1 MISYIENTSHTVDG
15 IYIAG
20 RAMNW
25 ADGEFHRW
33 GEMQLPPELVGEA
46 QRAVDLGGMTERYT
60 FRNPTD
66 RVVTVPAGA
75 AGVWTPFSDDYESA
89 EVCHDARC
97 HAHIWCGGTAAWVDA
112 RAMNAQPPHL
122 GLALTVGSITSYAIE
137 RRETSN
143 DRGDILLLTDAFTL
157 APGETYTLA
166 WTIFSYES
174 DFFAALRRFPNQVQ
188 FTADTFTFFADEPV
202 RIAADGVPLGA
213 DTALGYHE
221 TAIRGAICRYQVLP
235 PFETLLRTRC
245 GFIVRHQQ
253 IPDGEFAGAYVI
265 YDNETGERIHD
276 EACRDH
282 NSGRERIGMGL
293 LIAKYLQSHPD
304 AALHDSLN
312 AYTAFLL
319 RGYFDESTGEVFNA
333 YPRDNSYRR
342 IYNNAWFASY
352 FRELYRLDG
361 NVRWLRCM
369 MGALRDLYA
378 HGGTRFYPLA
388 LEATDAVRALETAG
402 LTAERDELMGLLRA
416 NGAFI
421 LQNGTHYPALEVNYE
436 DNIVVPAGMLLV
448 QLYELTGELRYLSAA
463 QEHLR
468 LHDIF
473 VGFQPDARM
482 HGAAIH
488 HWDDHYF
495 GKHGLFGDT
504 FPHYWSTAGALFS
517 ARMAA
522 ATGSADD
529 LAHARAGMR
538 ACLCSFFPDGRA
550 TCAIVTP
557 RTVNGRPGGFI
568 DPWANDQDWALY
580 HAMQFDAQF
589 GL

>member
-1 MISYIENTSHTVDG
+1 MISYIENASHTVDG
-15 IYIAG
+15 IYLAG

-25 ADGEFHRW
+25 AAGEFHRW
-33 GEMQLPPELVGEA
+33 GELRVPSGLVGTA
-46 QRAVDLGGMTERYT
+46 QRAVDPAGMTERYCFT
-60 FRNPTD
+60 NPTD
-66 RVVTVPAGA
+66 HPVTVQPGA

-89 EVCHDARC
+89 DVCQAARC
-97 HAHIWCGGTAAWVDA
+97 HAHIWCGGTSAWVDA

-122 GLALTVGSITSYAIE
+122 GLALTSGSITSYAIE

-143 DRGDILLLTDAFTL
+143 DRGDILLLTDGFTL

-166 WTIFSYES
+166 WTLFSYES
-174 DFFAALRRFPNQVQ
+174 DFFAALRRFPNQVR
-188 FTADTFTFFADEPV
+188 FAADSFTFFADESV
-202 RIAADGVPLGA
+202 RITADGVPLE
-213 DTALGYHE
+213 TNPALGYHE
-221 TAIRGAICRYQVLP
+221 TAVRGAICRYQVLP
-235 PFETLLRTRC
+235 PWETLLRTRC
-245 GFIVRHQQ
+245 EFIARYQQ
-253 IPDGEFAGAYVI
+253 IPDGAFAGAYVI
-265 YDNETGERIHD
+265 YDNDTGARIHD
-276 EACRDH
+276 ETCRDH

-293 LIAKYLQSHPD
+293 LMAKYLQTHPD
-304 AALHDSLN
+304 PALRASLD
-312 AYTAFLL
+312 AYTDFLL
-319 RGYFDESTGEVFNA
+319 RAYFDEPTGEVFNA
-333 YPRDNSYRR
+333 YPRDNSHRR

-352 FRELYRLDG
+352 FRELYRLTD

-378 HGGTRFYPLA
+378 HGGLRFYPLA
-388 LEATDAVRALETAG
+388 LEATDAVHALDEAG
-402 LTAERDELMGLLRA
+402 LTAERAELMTLLRQNA
-416 NGAFI
+416 AFI
-421 LQNGTHYPALEVNYE
+421 RENGTHYPALEVNYE

-448 QLYELTGELRYLSAA
+448 QLYELTGETSYLTAA
-463 QEHLR
+463 QDHLR

-473 VGFQPDARM
+473 VGYQPDARM

-495 GKHGLFGDT
+495 GKYGLFGDT
-504 FPHYWSTAGALFS
+504 FPHYWTTTGALFS

-522 ATGSADD
+522 ATGSAVD

-538 ACLCSFFPDGRA
+538 ASLCSFFPDGRA

-557 RTVNGRPGGFI
+557 RTVNDRPGAFV